1 LNYLNPGMIRV
12 WTTYYPLLL
21 TLWLHTGLLCAQPG
35 TVNFKH
41 ISYREG
47 LAQSGI
53 SAFLQDDQGFIW
65 FGNQKGLTRYD
76 GYEFKTFVR
85 RPTDSTSLSNNRVNA
100 VFMDSEKTIWIGT
113 SNGLNR
119 FNRDLE
125 TFESFDIRALKGGRN
140 YISCIA
146 EDDQKNLWVGTF
158 AGLKKLNKVT
168 KTLEDASL
176 TDKISINEQATY
188 SLYKDREGKLWVGS
202 KDGLHQFD
210 PVSRKILALPDAM
223 KESQLIQATK
233 VIVIR
238 QTTSGDLWFGTE
250 TSGVFHLNAAKTNIQ
265 TYTFKENCTNCI
277 SSNWIRDI
285 LIYDNNTLW
294 FATQNG
300 ISRLNTITNAFI
312 NHLHD
317 AANPH
322 TISDNVVRCL
332 MKDRAACVWAG
343 TALGG
348 IDFFYQGNS
357 NFNNISESIGSKG
370 LLHPMVYAMEEDAD
384 GSLWA
389 GTYGGGLTHIN
400 RLQESF
406 VHYSVKSPDHG
417 RIINGI
423 RSLANDGKH
432 LWIGTLEGLSLLE
445 KSTGKITHFDISI
458 RDGRLGQKIINAILP
473 DEGGVWIATNGS
485 GLKFFR
491 DGKILLSYSNEG
503 GSKPLADNFVT
514 ALIKDSLNN
523 MWVGTQDGI
532 SYYDNQKKAFTTL
545 YRRDEKIPTTI
556 SHNHVTDFFIDSK
569 HRLWVATESGLNYF
583 DAKTKRFYPITTV
596 LGLPDNFIRTIT
608 EDKHGNLWF
617 STDQGIVKLS
627 FHKFSVPF
635 NPDDLRLTIYKL
647 SDGLSS
653 NQFATASGL
662 SLHTGELAFGGMNGL
677 SIFYPDKI
685 LTNTHVATIVLT
697 EILINNKTIPIGSE
711 SPIAKSPTRV
721 DKITLNYDQGLVSFK
736 FAALNYINPE
746 KSQYAIKLEGLRGN
760 DEWQPIGNQRLV
772 NFTNLQPG
780 NYTFQIKASNNNQA
794 WSDKIREVKLIVLP
808 PWWRTWWA
816 YTIYILLTIGF
827 IMAILSLVEYRRR
840 MRADLHMEHLHNE
853 RQQELYQMKMNFFTN
868 ISHEIR
874 TPLTLILGPVEK
886 LIDNYSGESFASKQ
900 LHLIRNNAARLMTLV
915 TELMDFR
922 KAEEGH
928 MNLHISRHDMV
939 PFCKKIFGY
948 FEGLAADKDITYRFQ
963 SSEEPV
969 WIYFDPNHLE
979 KVIFN
984 LLSNAFKFTPDHR
997 KIVFSIE
1004 CRDEWV
1010 DIHIT
1015 DNGKGIPET
1024 HQDQLFKNFFQ
1035 VDDSGRQNMGSGIG
1049 LALSKIIVELHKG
1062 TLHFKSNTW
1071 TAEKPGSTTFTVSL
1085 KKGKDH
1091 FDPAQIT
1098 PETMAP
1104 VDHPDAE
1111 LFADPVADDTLST
1124 ASELQRKST
1133 ILIAEDNDDV
1143 RVFLTDTLQPKY
1155 DIIAFADGSQALSS
1169 MERSIPDLIISD
1181 IMMPGTD
1188 GLALCATVKSRENTN
1203 HIPVIL
1209 LTARSS
1215 VGHQVEGLATGAD
1228 AYISKPFNTRILAL
1242 TIKNLLVAKEIMRE
1256 KFSQQ
1261 LVLQPGNIPLTSNSP
1276 EEKFI
1281 GKLMGIIEA
1290 KLNDPEFD
1298 VDTLVMEI
1306 GMSRSVLY
1314 KKVQTLTNYSVAD
1327 LIKEMR
1333 LKKAAE
1339 LFRQT
1344 SLSVADVAF
1353 SVGFN
1358 DRKYFSREFRKQF
1371 EMSPSEFIDAH
1382 QPKG

>member
-1 LNYLNPGMIRV
+1 M
-12 WTTYYPLLL
+12 
-21 TLWLHTGLLCAQPG
+21 TLGHTGLLCAQPG
-35 TVNFKH
+35 AVNFKH

-47 LAQSGI
+47 LVQSPI
-53 SAFLQDDQGFIW
+53 STFLQDDQGFIW

-76 GYEFKTFVR
+76 GYEFKTFVH
-85 RPTDSTSLSNNRVNA
+85 STSDTTSISNDRVNA
-100 VFMDSEKTIWIGT
+100 VFMDSEKTIWVGT
-113 SNGLNR
+113 ANGLNR

-125 TFESFDIRALKGGRN
+125 TFEAIDVRPVKGGRN

-146 EDDQKNLWVGTF
+146 EDGQKNLWIGTF
-158 AGLKKLNKVT
+158 AGLKKLDKAT
-168 KTLEDASL
+168 KLLEDAS
-176 TDKISINEQATY
+176 TEKNSIGEQAIY
-188 SLYKDREGKLWVGS
+188 SLYIDREQKGWVGTRT
-202 KDGLHQFD
+202 GLFRFD
-210 PVSRKILALPDAM
+210 PMSRIILDMPDAVRT
-223 KESQLIQATK
+223 SRLNQATK
-233 VIVIR
+233 VIMIR
-238 QTTSGDLWFGTE
+238 QSDRGDLWFGTE
-250 TSGVFHLNAAKTNIQ
+250 TSGVFHLDSASAKIES
-265 TYTFKENCTNCI
+265 YTFQENCTNCI
-277 SSNWIRDI
+277 SSDWVRDI
-285 LIYDNNTLW
+285 LIYDDHTLW
-294 FATQNG
+294 FATQHG
-300 ISRLNTITNAFI
+300 ISRLNTQTHVFTNHVHEAT
-312 NHLHD
+312 D
-317 AANPH
+317 ANSL
-322 TISDNVVRCL
+322 SDNVVRCL

-343 TALGG
+343 TASGG
-348 IDFFYQGNS
+348 IDFFYEGNS
-357 NFNNISESIGSKG
+357 NFSNIGEVVGPKG
-370 LLHPMVYAMEEDAD
+370 LLHPLVLALLEDSD
-384 GSLWA
+384 GSLWV
-389 GTYGGGLTHIN
+389 GTYGGGLTHIDSAQN
-400 RLQESF
+400 VF
-406 VHYSVKSPDHG
+406 THYSVKSPRQG
-417 RIINGI
+417 RITNGV

-445 KSTGKITHFDISI
+445 KSSVKMSHFDIPI
-458 RDGRLGQKIINAILP
+458 REGRLGERIINAILP
-473 DEGGVWIATNGS
+473 DNGGVWIATNGG

-491 DGKILLSYSNEG
+491 ERQTLLSYLNEG
-503 GSKPLADNFVT
+503 GTQSLADNFVT
-514 ALIKDSLNN
+514 ALLKDSLNN
-523 MWVGTQDGI
+523 IWVGTQNGI
-532 SYYDNQKKAFTTL
+532 SYYDTRKKAFTEL
-545 YRRDEKIPTTI
+545 YRRSKNIQSKI
-556 SHNHVTDFFIDSK
+556 SHNHITAFFVDSK
-569 HRLWVATESGLNYF
+569 HRMWVGTESGLNYF
-583 DAKTKRFYPITTV
+583 DLKTREFYPITPV
-596 LGLPDNFIRTIT
+596 LGLADNFIHAMA
-608 EDKHGNLWF
+608 EDKDGNLWF

-627 FHKFSVPF
+627 FLKFSVPF
-635 NPDDLRLTIYKL
+635 SADDVRITIYKL

-653 NQFATASGL
+653 NQFSNACGL
-662 SLHTGELAFGGMNGL
+662 SLHTGKLVFGGMSGV
-677 SIFYPDKI
+677 SVFRPDRI
-685 LTNTHVATIVLT
+685 LENTHPATIVLT
-697 EILINNKTIPIGSE
+697 EILINNKRIPIGSE

-721 DKITLNYDQGLVSFK
+721 DKITLKYDQGLVSFK

-746 KSQYAIKLEGLRGN
+746 KSQYAIKLVGLRGN

-780 NYTFQIKASNNNQA
+780 DYTFQIKASNNNQV
-794 WSDKIREVKLIVLP
+794 WSDKIREVKLVVLP

-827 IMAILSLVEYRRR
+827 IMAILSLIEYRRR
-840 MRADLHMEHLHNE
+840 MRADLQLEHLHNE

-886 LIDNYSGESFASKQ
+886 LIDQHSGESFAGRQ
-900 LHLIRNNAARLMTLV
+900 LHLIKNNASRLMTLV

-928 MNLHISRHDMV
+928 MNLHISRHDIV

-948 FEGLAADKDITYRFQ
+948 FEGLAADKDITYHFQ
-963 SSEEPV
+963 SSEGPV
-969 WIYFDPNHLE
+969 WLYFDPNHLE

-997 KIVFSIE
+997 KIVFRID
-1004 CRDEWV
+1004 CREEWV
-1010 DIHIT
+1010 DLHIT

-1035 VDDSGRQNMGSGIG
+1035 VDDSGRQNMGSGVG
-1049 LALSKIIVELHKG
+1049 LALSKIIAELHKG
-1062 TLHFKSNTW
+1062 MLHFKSNTW
-1071 TAEKPGSTTFTVSL
+1071 TPEKPGSTTFTVSL
-1085 KKGKDH
+1085 RKGKDH

-1098 PETMAP
+1098 PESTAP
-1104 VDHPDAE
+1104 ADHPEAE
-1111 LFADPVADDTLST
+1111 PFAEPVRDTL
-1124 ASELQRKST
+1124 ELHKKST
-1133 ILIAEDNDDV
+1133 ILIAEDNDEV
-1143 RVFLTDTLQPKY
+1143 RAFLADILQPQY

-1188 GLALCATVKSRENTN
+1188 GLALCAAVKSRENTN

-1228 AYISKPFNTRILAL
+1228 AYLSKPFNTRILEL
-1242 TIKNLLVAKEIMRE
+1242 TIKNLLMAQEIMRE

-1261 LVLQPGNIPLTSNSP
+1261 LVLQPTNIPLTSNSP

-1281 GKLMGIIEA
+1281 GKLMGIIES

-1339 LFRQT
+1339 LFKQT

-1358 DRKYFSREFRKQF
+1358 DRKYFSKEFRKQF